1 MGYEYE
7 RTTNFTHQSDR
18 ILYVSKN
25 ARWESMELCANAEEA
40 LVKLRGDHT
49 NYTVEGVD
57 DSEFEVH
64 AIDDDGQLFVYRGK
78 ETVS

>member
-7 RTTNFTHQSDR
+7 RTTNFTHQRDR
-18 ILYVSKN
+18 ILYVSKT
-25 ARWESMELCANAEEA
+25 ARWESKGLCANAEEA
-40 LVKLRGDHT
+40 LVKLRGEHT
-49 NYTVEGVD
+49 NCTVEGVD
-57 DSEFEVH
+57 DSAFEVH